1 MDIHPPGSKIDTVKD
16 YFIHLSMVVLGI
28 LIALGLEGWREN
40 RVTHNL
46 VHHSIAAMR
55 AEVTANK
62 QRVEQVIKYHSE
74 SRQVLMDMA
83 KEIEANLRSDA
94 GKRASGTTEKVTDQ
108 SRTLHLEIPTFNS
121 GAWQAA
127 VATQA
132 LAHMDFA
139 QAEIWST
146 TYAAQEQIRL
156 IQNDWIGVY
165 GRLAQLNGA
174 SDNDKAVNQEHLR
187 QQLALIG
194 EVMQRIAMTR
204 TIWDALLDRYD
215 RTLNASSSV
224 E

>member
-1 MDIHPPGSKIDTVKD
+1 
-16 YFIHLSMVVLGI
+16 
-28 LIALGLEGWREN
+28 
-40 RVTHNL
+40 
-46 VHHSIAAMR
+46 MR

-165 GRLAQLNGA
+165 GRLAQL
-174 SDNDKAVNQEHLR
+174 SDTPGKDSAANQEHLR

-204 TIWDALLDRYD
+204 YIWDELLDRYD
-215 RTLNASSSV
+215 RTLNESSSGK
-224 E
+224 